1 MPPSSSR
8 AVARTAGALLAAT
21 AVLLTAGCM
30 STGDSRDDPRPQ
42 GVSPSARVGAGPDG
56 TLPDGTKVA
65 PGGHR
70 TKPNGSPSASAS
82 VSGVP
87 PLGGAPAAVKPAP
100 SPGAGKPSA
109 GPGGATPT
117 TPAASPTPS
126 ATVSATT
133 DAPAPPT
140 TPPASPSDSPV
151 VTAPAA

>member
-8 AVARTAGALLAAT
+8 AAARTAGALLAAT

-56 TLPDGTKVA
+56 TLPDGTRVV
-65 PGGHR
+65 PGGHKA
-70 TKPNGSPSASAS
+70 KPNGSPSASAS
-82 VSGVP
+82 ASGVP
-87 PLGGAPAAVKPAP
+87 PVGGAPAAVKPAP

-109 GPGGATPT
+109 GPGGASPS
-117 TPAASPTPS
+117 TPASSPTPS

-133 DAPAPPT
+133 EPPAPPAST
-140 TPPASPSDSPV
+140 PASPSESPV
-151 VTAPAA
+151 ESAPAA